1 MRILFIGTV
10 NSSKV
15 LLEKL
20 ISLNEHIVGV
30 ITKKESSFNSDYCD
44 LSVICEKNNIEYL
57 YVNNTNE
64 EDSLQFVRS
73 KKPDVIYCLGWSH
86 LISKEIISI
95 PPKGVIGYHP
105 AALPNNRGRHPVVW
119 ALVLGLKETAST
131 FFYINEGADTG
142 DIISQES
149 VEIEY
154 SDDAGSLYNKLLEV
168 GSRQVEVITRQLKN
182 NEVKKTRQDP
192 SSGNFWRKR
201 DKEDGRIDWRMSSRS
216 IYNLVRG
223 LAKPYVGAH
232 FVYNGNDIK
241 VWKVEEV
248 SVGEYHNLEP
258 GKVLEVYGGYS
269 FLVKVGDGLV
279 KIIECDKTDLKVGD
293 YLR

>member
-15 LLEKL
+15 FLEKL
-20 ISLNEHIVGV
+20 ISFNEDIVGV

-44 LSVICEKNNIEYL
+44 LSIICEENNIDYL
-57 YVNNTNE
+57 YVNNTSE
-64 EDSLQFVRS
+64 KDSLEFVRS
-73 KKPDVIYCLGWSH
+73 KKPDVIYCFGWSH

-95 PPKGVIGYHP
+95 PPKGIIGYHP
-105 AALPNNRGRHPVVW
+105 AELPNNRGRHPVVW
-119 ALVLGLKETAST
+119 ALVLGLKKTAST
-131 FFYINEGADTG
+131 FFYINEGTDTG
-142 DIISQES
+142 DIISQET

-154 SDDAGSLYNKLLEV
+154 GDDAGSLYNKLLEI
-168 GSRQVEVITRQLKN
+168 GSRQIEVITRQINN
-182 NEVKKTRQDP
+182 NEVKKTGQDP

-201 DKEDGRIDWRMSSRS
+201 DKEDGRIDWRMSSRG

-223 LAKPYVGAH
+223 LAKPYIGAH

-248 SVGEYHNLEP
+248 SVREYPNIEP
-258 GKVLEVYGGYS
+258 GKVLEVYGGNS

-279 KIIECDKTDLKVGD
+279 KVIECDKTDLKVGD